1 MGMKVR
7 IGLGAIPGS
16 SAGRRHG
23 YGPMSRPGP
32 TGLARAGNG
41 PGPGNGSSPGLGRD
55 FDELVDLLEAHG
67 VDSVWLSDLASS
79 RSTVDPIVGLS
90 YAAGRTRRLKL
101 GTGVLVLPGRN
112 PALVAAQLAGLAA
125 LAPGR
130 VLPTFGVQPA
140 LPGDRSLYPVPEGRR
155 AAVFE
160 EALVVLRALL
170 TGGPVTHRGEFYQF
184 DGASVGPV
192 PAKPLDLWLGGRA
205 PVGMRRIGRL
215 GDGWLASF
223 VTPEEA
229 ADCRAQ
235 IERAAADAGRE
246 IEADHYGTNLLVVPD
261 EAVESGWPAA
271 LAAARARRPDTD
283 PERLVARGWSGARE
297 QVRRFVDAGLTKF
310 VVRPA
315 LPVASRRD
323 FVAAFVAELGS
334 LQT

>member
-1 MGMKVR
+1 MEMKVR
-7 IGLGAIPGS
+7 IGLGSIPVSRSDPADGS
-16 SAGRRHG
+16 
-23 YGPMSRPGP
+23 GPVG
-32 TGLARAGNG
+32 
-41 PGPGNGSSPGLGRD
+41 GSVGGSGLGPE
-55 FDELVDLLEAHG
+55 FDELVDELEAKG

-79 RSTVDPIVGLS
+79 RSTVDPIVGLA

-130 VLPTFGVQPA
+130 VLPAFGVQPA
-140 LPGDRSLYPVPEGRR
+140 LAGDRSLYPVPEGRR
-155 AAVFE
+155 AAMFE

-170 TGGPVTHRGEFYQF
+170 TGEPVTHRGEFYQLE
-184 DGASVGPV
+184 GASVGPA

-229 ADCRAQ
+229 ADCRGQ

-246 IEADHYGTNLLVVPD
+246 IEDDHYGTNLLVVPD
-261 EAVESGWPAA
+261 EAVEASWPAA
-271 LAAARARRPDTD
+271 LAAARARRPDAD
-283 PERLVARGWSGARE
+283 PERLVARGWSGSRE
-297 QVRRFVDAGLTKF
+297 QVLRFVDAGLTKF

-315 LPVASRRD
+315 VPVVSRRD
-323 FVAAFVAELGS
+323 FVATFVAELGP